1 VRKGAADVGI
11 VMEGADAPGLQ
22 LFEYRTDLLCAVVP
36 RRHPERARKLAFARL
51 LDHDFVG
58 LESNT
63 VISRLMLDEASRA
76 GKPLR
81 LRVQVKS
88 FDVVARLVQAGLG
101 IGVLPEDAA
110 EAFAKPMGLRFI
122 TLTDAWAAR
131 RMFVCVKEYTKLSA
145 PAKRLVDHLVSRSAS
160 VPGSPPTRG

>member
-1 VRKGAADVGI
+1 
-11 VMEGADAPGLQ
+11 M
-22 LFEYRTDLLCAVVP
+22 
-36 RRHPERARKLAFARL
+36 
-51 LDHDFVG
+51 
-58 LESNT
+58 
-63 VISRLMLDEASRA
+63 ISRLMLDEASRA

-131 RMFVCVKEYTKLSA
+131 RMFVCVKEYARLSA
-145 PAKRLVDHLVSRSAS
+145 PSKRLVDHLVKVIPA
-160 VPGSPPTRG
+160 